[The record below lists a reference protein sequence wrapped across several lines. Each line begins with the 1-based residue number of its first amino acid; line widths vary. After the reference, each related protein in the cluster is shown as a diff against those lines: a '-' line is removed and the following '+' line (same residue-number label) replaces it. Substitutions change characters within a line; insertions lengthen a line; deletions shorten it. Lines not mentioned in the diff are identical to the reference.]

1 MIKLLVNSFAPVA
14 ILILIGYISAKKS
27 IFSIENS
34 VAIIKYVGVVAVPAL
49 TLKVILSINISNV
62 NWTLFFS
69 YIFSEL
75 FVYIAV
81 LFIAKYVFNFKWNE
95 AILISMA
102 SSFSNHILFV
112 YPIALNEYE
121 LDLINPI
128 VAIISFDV
136 IFLVINLVI
145 LDLIKFKNLKLKNI
159 FIKQF
164 SNLPL
169 LALIFGLTLVTLN
182 IHIPI
187 SIDRALE
194 FIANSAAPCA
204 LFAAGIILSQKLEKI
219 QIKTSNLIILFK
231 IILHPILLILI
242 ILNLDDIHLP
252 LAETTIMVAS
262 APVGLMALVFSAQYG
277 VNPNAITRALMITTL
292 FSIITVPLASIIV

>member
-1 MIKLLVNSFAPVA
+1 MINLLINSFAPVA

-27 IFSIENS
+27 IFSIEDS

-75 FVYIAV
+75 FIYTAV

-95 AILISMA
+95 SILISMA

-136 IFLVINLVI
+136 IFLVVNLVI

-204 LFAAGIILSQKLEKI
+204 LFAAGIILSQKLEKT

-242 ILNLDDIHLP
+242 ILNLDDIYLP
-252 LAETTIMVAS
+252 LTETTIMVAS